1 MATLKTN
8 TLTGTTTAGSIAV
21 TGEGNSTTTNLQQ
34 GLCKIW
40 VHFTGIT
47 TTAIRDSFNVTSLT
61 DTATGKT
68 TINFNND
75 FSNDDWSGTMYTNA
89 STGTGSTDW
98 GNQYHGGLVVRA
110 TGSCL
115 HSAFASADID
125 SELNDV
131 SIHGDLA

>member
-8 TLTGTTTAGSIAV
+8 TLTGTSTAGSIAV

-89 STGTGSTDW
+89 ATGTGSTDW
-98 GNQYHGGLVVRA
+98 SNQYHGGLVIRT

-115 HSAFASADID
+115 HSAYATADID